1 MSLNSRI
8 VAAIDCGTNSTRLL
22 IAEKTDENRYEV
34 LLRRQEVTRLGAG
47 VDASRELKPEAMDRV
62 LATLISFQED
72 LNLSSTQAV
81 RVVATSAVR
90 DATNRDIFLEAAKE
104 VTGFEVE
111 LLSGEEEAE
120 LSYLG
125 ATHEMERGE
134 APYLIF
140 DLGGGS
146 TEFAYGND
154 TCEEFF
160 STDVGCVRISEKF
173 IHSDPPLPEEL
184 SAALSLIELHLNDV
198 EQAVTKIAG
207 AKTLIGV
214 AGTVTAMAMIEQG
227 LQEYSYDAVHHYR
240 MTKEAME
247 EVFRILATD
256 SRENRLTNPGMEE
269 DRVDVIVG
277 GVCVLI
283 QIMRQ
288 FGLSECLVSERDILD
303 GLILQQ
309 LGEG

>member
-1 MSLNSRI
+1 MPSESRI

-22 IAEKTDENRYEV
+22 IAEQTNENEYEV
-34 LLRRQEVTRLGAG
+34 ILRRQEITRLGAG
-47 VDASRELKPEAMDRV
+47 VDASRELRPEAIDRV
-62 LATLISFQED
+62 LATLMSFQED
-72 LNLSSTQAV
+72 LSLSNTQVV
-81 RVVATSAVR
+81 RIVATSAVR
-90 DATNRDIFLEAAKE
+90 DATNRNIFLEAAKE
-104 VTGFEVE
+104 VTGYEVE
-111 LLSGEEEAE
+111 LLSGEQEAE
-120 LSYLG
+120 LSFLG
-125 ATHEMERGE
+125 ATHEMERRE

-146 TEFAYGND
+146 TEFAYGNE

-184 SAALSLIELHLNDV
+184 SAALSVIELHLNDV
-198 EQAVTKIAG
+198 EQVVTKIPN
-207 AKTLIGV
+207 AKTLIGL

-227 LQEYSYDAVHHYR
+227 LQEYSYDAVHRYR
-240 MTKEAME
+240 MTKESME

-256 SRENRLTNPGMEE
+256 SRENRLTNPGMEK

-288 FGLSECLVSERDILD
+288 FGFSECLVSERDILD
-303 GLILQQ
+303 GLVLRQ
-309 LGEG
+309 LRE

>member
-1 MSLNSRI
+1 MSSESRI

-22 IAEKTDENRYEV
+22 IAEQTNENRYEV
-34 LLRRQEVTRLGAG
+34 ILRRQEVTRLGVG
-47 VDASRELKPEAMDRV
+47 VDASRELRPEAIDRV
-62 LATLISFQED
+62 LATLMSFQED

-81 RVVATSAVR
+81 RIVATSAVR
-90 DATNRDIFLEAAKE
+90 DATNRNIFLEAAKE
-104 VTGFEVE
+104 VTGSEVE

-120 LSYLG
+120 LSFLG

-146 TEFAYGND
+146 TEFAYGNE

-160 STDVGCVRISEKF
+160 STDVGCVRTSEKF
-173 IHSDPPLPEEL
+173 IRSDPPLPEEL
-184 SAALSLIELHLNDV
+184 SAALSVIELHLNDV
-198 EQAVTKIAG
+198 EQAITKISS
-207 AKTLIGV
+207 AKTLIGL
-214 AGTVTAMAMIEQG
+214 AGTVTATAMIEQG

-240 MTKEAME
+240 MTKESME

-288 FGLSECLVSERDILD
+288 FGFSECLVSERDILD
-303 GLILQQ
+303 GLVLQQ
-309 LGEG
+309 LSEG

>member
-1 MSLNSRI
+1 M
-8 VAAIDCGTNSTRLL
+8 
-22 IAEKTDENRYEV
+22 
-34 LLRRQEVTRLGAG
+34 
-47 VDASRELKPEAMDRV
+47 
-62 LATLISFQED
+62 SFQED

-81 RVVATSAVR
+81 RIVATSAVR
-90 DATNRDIFLEAAKE
+90 DATNRNIFLEAAKE

-120 LSYLG
+120 LSFLG

-146 TEFAYGND
+146 TEFAYGNE

-173 IHSDPPLPEEL
+173 IGSDPPLPEEL
-184 SAALSLIELHLNDV
+184 SAALSVIELHLNDV
-198 EQAVTKIAG
+198 EQAVTKISS
-207 AKTLIGV
+207 AKTLIGL
-214 AGTVTAMAMIEQG
+214 AGTVTATAMIEQG

-240 MTKEAME
+240 MTKESME
-247 EVFRILATD
+247 EVFRILATE

-288 FGLSECLVSERDILD
+288 FGFSECLVSERDILD
-303 GLILQQ
+303 GLVLRQ
-309 LGEG
+309 LREG